1 MVNARRLEGLQKMN
15 AKAFDK
21 ALEPIGVKGSGKFGE
36 EAVAEAQGHVGQA
49 FQKALAGKSASID
62 HRFTVDAAKAKNA
75 IDGLPDRVR
84 GEINNNVDEVVNSY
98 VDDLGNISGENLQ
111 AMLRELDGIKRA
123 YRDDPLGNRIGK
135 AVDSLSDG
143 IEGMFR
149 RQAPDVMPQYDAA
162 KKAFKRLSTLEDA
175 VLRSKNTGGVF
186 TPAQLG
192 MADRANTVKYGG
204 KHAAAAGRGEF
215 HEFQRNMQD
224 VLPSKVPD
232 SGTAG
237 RLIVPA
243 AVIGTG
249 AGVGAA
255 AGDPQSGALG
265 GLGLAGLLALAYSRG
280 GQRLLTAATR
290 RPDALRRVG
299 AATPTASRLLGHAG
313 ASVVAPRD

>member
-1 MVNARRLEGLQKMN
+1 
-15 AKAFDK
+15 
-21 ALEPIGVKGSGKFGE
+21 
-36 EAVAEAQGHVGQA
+36 
-49 FQKALAGKSASID
+49 
-62 HRFTVDAAKAKNA
+62 
-75 IDGLPDRVR
+75 
-84 GEINNNVDEVVNSY
+84 
-98 VDDLGNISGENLQ
+98 
-111 AMLRELDGIKRA
+111 
-123 YRDDPLGNRIGK
+123 
-135 AVDSLSDG
+135 
-143 IEGMFR
+143 
-149 RQAPDVMPQYDAA
+149 
-162 KKAFKRLSTLEDA
+162 
-175 VLRSKNTGGVF
+175 
-186 TPAQLG
+186 